1 VELSQVSVVGFTG
14 AQGEPTV
21 VQFAK
26 GLRILIACNPLVV
39 HHGDC
44 IGTDAQ
50 FHQAVRGLRSRGELH
65 CSIHVHPPVIP
76 DKRAWC
82 EIDEGWGDVMHPEED
97 YMPRNEAIVAAVTRA
112 VYPVD
117 VNHGPSG
124 LLLALPGQMHP
135 VRRSG
140 TWATYRRAER
150 ARVPRIMVFPD
161 GTNFSVGVSGLGCAG
176 RSEHDES
183 VEALPEV

>member
-1 VELSQVSVVGFTG
+1 MELNQVSVAGFTG
-14 AQGEPTV
+14 AQAEPTV
-21 VQFAK
+21 VQLAK
-26 GLRILIACNPLVV
+26 GLRILVACNPLVV

-44 IGTDAQ
+44 IGNDARI
-50 FHQAVRGLRSRGELH
+50 HQAIRGLRDRGELH

-82 EIDEGWGDVMHPEED
+82 EIDEGWGDVMWPEED
-97 YMPRNEAIVAAVTRA
+97 YMPRNEAIVAAVARA

-117 VNHGPSG
+117 VNRGPSG
-124 LLLALPGQMHP
+124 LLLAQPGQMHS

-140 TWATYRRAER
+140 TWATYRLAER

-161 GTNFSVGVSGLGCAG
+161 GTSLSVGISGVGYLGG
-176 RSEHDES
+176 SEHGES
-183 VEALPEV
+183 VAVLPEV